1 MKLVILIFLLGL
13 FVGMFINEL
22 LRIIFISGTFLI
34 DRSNPQKDICRLEV
48 IDIDKI
54 SKKKYITIKIQ
65 TDANLSRN

>member
-1 MKLVILIFLLGL
+1 MKLVIIIFLLGL

-34 DRSNPQKDICRLEV
+34 DRSDPQKDICRLEV

-65 TDANLSRN
+65 TDAKLSQN

>member
-13 FVGMFINEL
+13 FLGMFINEL

-48 IDIDKI
+48 IDIDAI
-54 SKKKYITIKIQ
+54 SKKKYVTIKIQ

>member
-1 MKLVILIFLLGL
+1 MELVILIFLLGL

-22 LRIIFISGTFLI
+22 VRIIFISGTFLI
-34 DRSNPQKDICRLEV
+34 DRSDLQKDICRLEV

-65 TDANLSRN
+65 TDAKLSQN

>member
-1 MKLVILIFLLGL
+1 MTLVILIFLLGL

-22 LRIIFISGTFLI
+22 VRIIFISGTFLI

-65 TDANLSRN
+65 TDAKLSQN